1 MTFRNPTQLKAII
14 KNHAVEKNISAQL
27 VMQNYLLE
35 RLLERISLS
44 RFKDNLIIKGGFL
57 ISSILGIEARTTMDL
72 DTTAKVSHD
81 NLLVIFSEICSIPVA
96 DNIKFEVLRTE
107 EIRELDDYMGV
118 RVKLIAKYPPLSVPP
133 TVDVT
138 AGDKITPQEISHS
151 FKLMFD
157 EREIKILVYNFETIL
172 AEKIETILSRSI
184 ANTRPRDY
192 YDVHVLFVSC
202 RQQIDFS
209 ILKKALIQIA
219 KKRGSTEALPN
230 YRNIITLIE
239 RNQTMQNHWAKY
251 QRSYPYATAISFPQV
266 CQTVVKIME
275 MIW

>member
-1 MTFRNPTQLKAII
+1 MQLKAII
-14 KNHAVEKNISAQL
+14 KNHAAEKNISAQL
-27 VMQNYLLE
+27 VMQNYMLE

-72 DTTAKVSHD
+72 DTTVKGIEVSHD
-81 NLLVIFSEICSIPVA
+81 NLFVMFSEICSIPIE

-107 EIRELDDYMGV
+107 EIRELDDYMGI
-118 RVKLIAKYPPLSVPP
+118 RVKLAAKYPRLSVPL

-138 AGDKITPQEISHS
+138 SGDKITPQEISHS

-157 EREIKILVYNFETIL
+157 DREIKILAYNFETIL

-192 YDVHVLFVSC
+192 YDVYVLFVSC

-209 ILKKALIQIA
+209 ILKKALVQTA
-219 KKRGSTEALPN
+219 NKRGSTEILPN

-239 RNQTMQNHWAKY
+239 KNQTMQNHWAKY
-251 QRSYPYATAISFPQV
+251 QRSYSYASTISFPQV
-266 CQTVVKIME
+266 CQTVVEIME